1 MKLSQYKEKK
11 KSKKLIIVVVAIVFL
26 IGGIILEKTF
36 ANFKVQKS
44 FKVMEGNFIYE
55 GSGDVIFSFYN
66 NGKNVSTIPKKEEG
80 VSFLSSKCSNNASV
94 KWYDNLW
101 APIVTNLTEQG
112 TKCELYFGKSAVEY
126 LIDLQKEKPSEL
138 AYDGKE
144 SLGEYGTDDNN
155 LRFIGSNPNNYVEF
169 NNDYIYRG
177 YSSSSSSSYTDYNSY
192 EECTSAS
199 SYNYNCE
206 KVRPAWRIIGVMNN
220 ITDEYGSIGSHLKII
235 RDSIGAY
242 SWDSSNGYGSSV
254 NSGYGVNE
262 WSQADIQKVLNENYY
277 NKKAGGTCYEGSDN
291 KEKSC
296 PLWENIGLNDEAR
309 KMISKVKWNTGAV
322 MYWIGNTS
330 QIYDKER
337 GLADGLC
344 EGVDYNNQYVPYND
358 GIARTTEWLGYV
370 GLAYLSDYGYS
381 LGGEKRNTCVSIYFE
396 VESMKGHNECANLW
410 LLNLGQGYRLT
421 MNPICSTL
429 NQSTLTYKKS
439 SAVAYVIMNNYS
451 DGSKSIG
458 ASLTS
463 AATGGQ
469 VQPTVYLNSNV
480 KIEEDTSEDYGSVTN
495 PFRFTVD

>member
-11 KSKKLIIVVVAIVFL
+11 NSKKIIIIISAILLF

-169 NNDYIYRG
+169 NNE
-177 YSSSSSSSYTDYNSY
+177 T
-192 EECTSAS
+192 
-199 SYNYNCE
+199 
-206 KVRPAWRIIGVMNN
+206 WRIIGVMNN
-220 ITDEYGSIGSHLKII
+220 IEDEYGSIGSHLKII
-235 RDSIGAY
+235 RDCIGIY
-242 SWDSSNGYGSSV
+242 SWDSSESSV
-254 NSGYGVNE
+254 DNGDGANE
-262 WSQADIQKVLNENYY
+262 WSDSAIEKVLNENYY
-277 NKKAGGTCYEGSDN
+277 SKKAGGKCYEGSDN

-309 KMISKVKWNTGAV
+309 IMISKIKWNTGAITGTGAPYD
-322 MYWIGNTS
+322 MYK
-330 QIYDKER
+330 QER
-337 GLADGLC
+337 SLNDGLC
-344 EGVDYNNQYVPYND
+344 T
-358 GIARTTEWLGYV
+358 GIKRSYITLHLDSKIRTTEWMGYV
-370 GLAYLSDYGYS
+370 GLMYPSDF
-381 LGGEKRNTCVSIYFE
+381 LFAIGGESRLSCMQVDFNSSNGRDDCKENWIISNVSTGFTITP
-396 VESMKGHNECANLW
+396 V
-410 LLNLGQGYRLT
+410 
-421 MNPICSTL
+421 CSYNNSN
-429 NQSTLTYKKS
+429 NQ
-439 SAVAYVIMNNYS
+439 VAS
-451 DGSKSIG
+451 GSKVEKFSKYNHCLGIDNSRTVYEADSIN
-458 ASLTS
+458 
-463 AATGGQ
+463 
-469 VQPTVYLNSNV
+469 PTVYLNSNV
-480 KIEEDTSEDYGSVTN
+480 KIEEDTSEDYGSINN
-495 PFRFTVD
+495 PFRLVSD